1 MKKFI
6 MALVV
11 TVLMVSLFIGSCGEP
26 EKTTTTTAPTTTTT
40 QPTTTTTTT
49 QPTTTTTQPT
59 TTTTQP
65 TTTTTA
71 GPVYG
76 GTLRII
82 TPLDPTILGYPAQSA
97 GRATFFQYCVQERL
111 VIYAEDV
118 WKSREFDPWL
128 ATDWEITNDMKTYT
142 FTLREGV
149 TFHDGTPWN
158 AEACKWNV
166 ELQQIEGASA
176 TFNDL
181 ASIDV
186 LDDYVI
192 QYNFNSPQNTFLVE
206 CSVGH
211 YMISPTAYEAAGA
224 TQEERKAWAIDH
236 PVGTGPFKLVDVMR
250 GAHVKYEKYDDYWGG
265 EPYLDRVEF
274 YIVPDPTVS
283 AAMMEAG
290 DADLY
295 AYADH
300 KASVDLNAKA
310 GFTARYRNLHSPQG
324 FWPSALDP
332 ESVYYDRN
340 VRWALEYAIDR
351 EAICAALDMGSGQV
365 KPMYQAPTADDPA
378 YREGWGRKYDVDE
391 AKRLMALAGKEEG
404 FDTILYTS
412 AATPILTDAAT
423 MVQAM
428 LAEIN
433 INVQI
438 EIVSPGEYMGLLL
451 RGWPPDTLFMS
462 GIPNEPISEFIALR
476 DFRCAMPQ
484 IPRWNYSKAL
494 TPEMCELYEVLDNAT
509 TEETIIAAYIALMN
523 QAMEDSVGVYLM
535 DWPDTCVYADYLH
548 TNWISY
554 STKVWKAHLDW
565 MEPH

>member
-1 MKKFI
+1 MKRFI
-6 MALVV
+6 MALII
-11 TVLMVSLFIGSCGEP
+11 TVLMASLLLGSCGEP
-26 EKTTTTTAPTTTTT
+26 EETTPPDVTTTPPDVTTT
-40 QPTTTTTTT
+40 PPDVTTTPPDVTTT
-49 QPTTTTTQPT
+49 PPDVTTTPADQ
-59 TTTTQP
+59 
-65 TTTTTA
+65 
-71 GPVYG
+71 PVYG

-82 TPLDPTILGYPAQSA
+82 TPLDPTVLGYPAESA

-111 VIYAEDV
+111 CIYAEDV
-118 WKSREFDPWL
+118 WESREFEPWL
-128 ATDWEITNDMKTYT
+128 ATDWDITNDMKTYT
-142 FTLREGV
+142 FQLREGV
-149 TFHDGTPWN
+149 TFHDDTPWN

-166 ELQQIEGASA
+166 ELQVLEGGSA

-186 LDDYVI
+186 LDEYTI

-211 YMISPTAYEAAGA
+211 YMISPTAYEAAGT

-236 PVGTGPFKLVDVMR
+236 PVGTGPFKLKDVMR
-250 GAHVKYEKYDDYWGG
+250 GAYVKYEKFDDYWGG
-265 EPYLDRVEF
+265 EPYLDAVEF
-274 YIVPDPTVS
+274 LIVPDPTVS

-295 AYADH
+295 TYADH
-300 KASVDLNAKA
+300 KASVDLNAKE
-310 GFTARYRNLHSPQG
+310 GFTARYRPLHSPQG
-324 FWPSALDP
+324 MWPNGLDE
-332 ESVYYDRN
+332 ESVYHDKN

-351 EAICAALDMGSGQV
+351 EAIVNAVDLGSGQIKV
-365 KPMYQAPTADDPA
+365 MYQAPTPNDPA
-378 YREGWGRKYDVDE
+378 YRPDFGRKYDVDE
-391 AKRLMALAGKEEG
+391 AKRLMALAGQEAG
-404 FDTILYTS
+404 FDTILHVS
-412 AATPILTDAAT
+412 AATPIMHDVAV
-423 MVQAM
+423 MIQAM

-438 EIVSPGEYMGLLL
+438 EIVSPGQYMGLLL
-451 RGWPPDTLFMS
+451 NGWPANTLLMS

-476 DFRCAMPQ
+476 DYRCHSPQ

-494 TPEMCELYEVLDNAT
+494 TPEMCALYDVLDNAT
-509 TEETIIAAYIALMN
+509 TEETIIEAYIALSY
-523 QAMEDSVGVYLM
+523 QAMDDSVGVYLM
-535 DWPDTCVYADYLH
+535 DWPDTCVYADYVH